1 MPEDITLMLELWKL
15 IDIIVLSLPELVLVE
30 SQSTEIEKYSDRK
43 SKKKSS
49 KQPLSHFIRMEP
61 DYVPAELAKGL

>member
-1 MPEDITLMLELWKL
+1 MREEISLMLELCQL
-15 IDIIVLSLPELVLVE
+15 IDISVLFLPELVLVE
-30 SQSTEIEKYSDRK
+30 SQRIEIEKHADRK
-43 SKKKSS
+43 SKKASS